1 MKPFNA
7 TDLLKKRKFLFVAAN
22 VLAIGAGAALIIFP
36 PAQANMGL
44 LTYLL
49 TGIGLQIAGL
59 LGWLLLAKGKKFP
72 ESPANVLFYFNLA
85 LAYFLEFPFSA
96 GSVFFLI
103 IPGSLL
109 MAAALILS
117 KKNIIRISVTT
128 LVFLVTS
135 TLFFSLNGTLL
146 SAVPHVITQLLL
158 FTAVIL
164 LIYRARQS
172 VFYIEKE
179 NRWLKSHLAKAQ
191 KESKS
196 LKQRLVVLQQG
207 SENLSKDVKRREIE
221 IQNIL
226 TLSEQM
232 NLGKDSKDV
241 LRSFLLTALGQMGST
256 HAFVMAR
263 ESKSQNYW
271 EIIVQKGLRS
281 MHSED
286 VRMYL
291 DGNFISLL
299 RSVREPVYIKEMP
312 KDNLFSDE
320 LDFLNRFAEDVIC
333 PIFVHT
339 RLIGLVA
346 FGPKISGRDFSKED
360 FNLISIVA
368 NQSAFVLDQVQKADD
383 YRDQFSRTV
392 RAMLYALEAKYM
404 FTRGHL
410 LRTTNYVTMTA
421 RRLGF
426 SGNEVKQMS
435 MGSILHDIGK
445 TAVRDKYLLY
455 DGSLSNTDKDL
466 RVKERILT
474 HAIEGGKILKAAGF
488 SGTLVDMALHHH
500 EYYNGQGFPDRLA
513 GDEIPIQTR
522 ILAACNAYDA
532 MTSDRPYRKALS
544 KQVAMNVMEQQAGQQ
559 FDPEVVKAFLDV
571 LKRTD
576 TQPMYH

>member
-1 MKPFNA
+1 MISVHAIYLPKKQEFIFLTTNA
-7 TDLLKKRKFLFVAAN
+7 LVI
-22 VLAIGAGAALIIFP
+22 LAGLALIIFP
-36 PAQANMGL
+36 PEQAYLPL
-44 LTYLL
+44 LPYVLI
-49 TGIGLQIAGL
+49 GIGIQALSL
-59 LGWLLLAKGKKFP
+59 LVWALFSKGKDFT
-72 ESPANVLFYFNLA
+72 ESIAVALFYFNLG

-103 IPGSLL
+103 IPAFLL
-109 MAAALILS
+109 MAAALIFS
-117 KKNIIRISVTT
+117 KKNIILISVVT
-128 LVFLVTS
+128 LVFLVAG
-135 TLFFSLNGTLL
+135 SLIFGLAAGGH
-146 SAVPHVITQLLL
+146 SVIVYALTQIIVYASIIFL
-158 FTAVIL
+158 V
-164 LIYRARQS
+164 YWARQT

-179 NRWLKSHLAKAQ
+179 NRTLKTHLMKTQ
-191 KESKS
+191 EESRN
-196 LKQRLVVLQQG
+196 LKQRLIVLQQG
-207 SENLSKDVKRREIE
+207 SENLSKNVKRREIE

-226 TLSEQM
+226 TLSEQI
-232 NLGKDSKDV
+232 NIGKDSKDV
-241 LRSFLLTALGQMGST
+241 LRSFLLTALGQMGSS

-263 ESKSQNYW
+263 ERKDQNYW
-271 EIIVQKGLRS
+271 NIVVEKGLRS
-281 MHSED
+281 MHTED
-286 VRMYL
+286 MRMYL

-320 LDFLNRFAEDVIC
+320 LGFLNNFAEDVVC
-333 PIFVHT
+333 PIFVQT
-339 RLIGLVA
+339 RLIGMVA
-346 FGPKISGRDFSKED
+346 FGPKISERNFNKED

-368 NQSAFVLDQVQKADD
+368 NQSAFVLDQVQRADD

-426 SGNEVKQMS
+426 SRNEVKQMG

-455 DGSLSNTDKDL
+455 DGSLSNTDKDI

-474 HAIEGGKILKAAGF
+474 HAVEGGKILKAAGF
-488 SGTLVDMALHHH
+488 SSTLVDMALHHH
-500 EYYNGQGFPDRLA
+500 EFFNGQGFPDRLA
-513 GDEIPIQTR
+513 GDEISFQTR

-571 LKRTD
+571 LKGSGA
-576 TQPMYH
+576 QPMYH